1 MAVRIRMKMTGRKH
15 RPFFRIVAID
25 SRQPRDGRELEEI
38 GTYDPMIHNTDER
51 VKLVPDRVKYWM
63 GVGALPSEKC
73 AVLFKKYMAKAEQQ
87 VAEARAKAAAAPAAA
102 PTA

>member
-1 MAVRIRMKMTGRKH
+1 MKMTGRKH

-51 VKLVPDRVKYWM
+51 VKLVPDRVKYWI

-73 AVLFKKYMAKAEQQ
+73 AVLFKKYLAKAEQQ
-87 VAEARAKAAAAPAAA
+87 AAEAKAKAAAEPAPA